1 VGDGGETVLG
11 GGRKVPKNS
20 LRVET
25 YGTVD
30 ELNSHLGLAL
40 AAGLDPAIVPLVS
53 RVQQELF
60 RLGSDLCL
68 VEEDKGKARGPQMEK
83 RHIETLE
90 AEMDR
95 FVEKLGPLEEFVLP
109 GGSTGASQLHV
120 ARTVCRRAERLLV
133 SLSQKE
139 PIGAFTIPYLNRLSD
154 WLFVLARFENRS
166 RGVSETLW
174 DKKT

>member
-1 VGDGGETVLG
+1 M
-11 GGRKVPKNS
+11 PKNS

-68 VEEDKGKARGPQMEK
+68 VEEDKGKARAPQMEM

-109 GGSTGASQLHV
+109 GGSAGASQLHV